1 MDSFIFFRGLPYNHQ
16 KEFKTN
22 IHEETLSKETYVRI
36 STKKQN
42 SKAKE

>member
-1 MDSFIFFRGLPYNHQ
+1 MDSFIFFRELPYNHQ

-22 IHEETLSKETYVRI
+22 ILGETFESYVRI

-42 SKAKE
+42 SKAEE